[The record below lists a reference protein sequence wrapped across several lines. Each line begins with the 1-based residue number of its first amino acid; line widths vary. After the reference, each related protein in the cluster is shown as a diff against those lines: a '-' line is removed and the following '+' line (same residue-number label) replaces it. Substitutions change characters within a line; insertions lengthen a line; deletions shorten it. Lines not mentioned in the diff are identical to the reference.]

1 MKITP
6 FPLTSASFPV
16 SALAGMLAIS
26 ACDKNVGASEKMA
39 RAIPVASSSYSVDG
53 AALIRGATH
62 HAMMTKHQLDLHVER
77 DLDDEG

>member
-16 SALAGMLAIS
+16 SALAAMLAIS
-26 ACDKNVGASEKMA
+26 VCDKDVGASEKAA
-39 RAIPVASSSYSVDG
+39 RAIPVAASSYSVDG

-62 HAMMTKHQLDLHVER
+62 HAMLNKHQPDLQVKR